1 MGLSQKNDRRN
12 TMKKIISVFLC
23 IAMLA
28 TCCVAFASCG
38 KKTFEIAVVTDVGQ
52 LMDGGFNQGTY
63 EGAKAYAEKN
73 GLTYKYYQPDNGSD
87 ASDNDRIAAMRQA
100 INNGA
105 KIIVTP
111 GYLQETAIKTVATEN
126 PDVKFVFVDGWA
138 LGLDNVT
145 AITYKEQECG
155 YMAGYAVVKEGY
167 TKLGYTGGGGG
178 ANPACN
184 RFGYGFVQG
193 AEAAAKELGKNI
205 TIKYSYKYGD
215 SFSASPD
222 LQTQIAGWYAA
233 GTEVVFSCGGSMLQS
248 VKSAAAE
255 YPNAKIVGVDT
266 DQSAQSAQII
276 TSAMKELAVSVQQ
289 VLGQFYADKWNTE
302 LANKVQDLGA
312 ADNATGLPT
321 AKDSWRFSK
330 FTVAE
335 YTELFNKIKDGTI
348 VPVSKVPEAANYAD
362 WLSEGLT
369 NTTIDFEK

>member
-1 MGLSQKNDRRN
+1 
-12 TMKKIISVFLC
+12 MKKIISVFLC

-28 TCCVAFASCG
+28 TCCVALASCG

-87 ASDNDRIAAMRQA
+87 ANDNDRIAAMRQA

-105 KIIVTP
+105 KVIVTP
-111 GYLQETAIKTVATEN
+111 GYLQETAIKTVAKEN
-126 PDVKFVFVDGWA
+126 PDVKFIFVDGYA

-155 YMAGYAVVKEGY
+155 YMAGYAVVKDGY

-178 ANPACN
+178 SNPACN
-184 RFGYGFVQG
+184 RYGYGFVQG
-193 AEAAAKELGKNI
+193 AEAAAKELGVNI

-215 SFSASPD
+215 SFSATSE

-266 DQSAQSAQII
+266 DQVAQSSQII

-289 VLGQFYADKWNTE
+289 VLGQFYADKWDAE

-348 VPVSKVPEAANYAD
+348 VPVSKVPEAANYGE